1 MKISQQGIDINR
13 RFFEALAT
21 LAQMKVIRG
30 LQTFTREY
38 GINRWN
44 LITARNKPD
53 ISVIKQEWL
62 SYLVLGYGVSAD
74 WLLTG
79 RGEMFK
85 QR

>member
-1 MKISQQGIDINR
+1 MKISQTGIDINK
-13 RFFEALAT
+13 RFFEAL
-21 LAQMKVIRG
+21 QMLKEMRVIRG

-44 LITARNKPD
+44 LITAREKPD

-62 SYLVLGYGVSAD
+62 SYLVTGYGVSAD

-79 RGEMFK
+79 HGTMFK
-85 QR
+85 Q